1 MRNKTLECCTACR
14 KFVKH
19 AVTANA
25 TQNSDPE
32 SLNINKKKS
41 KSVPSLS
48 PRECALSSELLYRA
62 VIIHRKRSEEDTR
75 THYAHVTTFDLFDVT
90 SDRWL
95 KSLYIYRHRS
105 SKVQIGNSNKTSIKW
120 MEQEQSFLKRT
131 QHVIKQRHKKLWENL
146 LENFSFLNSSAT
158 REKWEIIRTSEAGT
172 EEEKDESGEGGGE
185 W

>member
-1 MRNKTLECCTACR
+1 
-14 KFVKH
+14 
-19 AVTANA
+19 
-25 TQNSDPE
+25 
-32 SLNINKKKS
+32 
-41 KSVPSLS
+41 
-48 PRECALSSELLYRA
+48 
-62 VIIHRKRSEEDTR
+62 
-75 THYAHVTTFDLFDVT
+75 
-90 SDRWL
+90 
-95 KSLYIYRHRS
+95 
-105 SKVQIGNSNKTSIKW
+105 